1 MMPFHTIKKL
11 IACIGAGLM
20 LTASATGYAADTGVG
35 DTTITLGMSA
45 PFSGPN
51 GAYGKE
57 MKEGALAYF
66 AQLNASG
73 GINGRKVELVALDD
87 GYETEKTVANTRKLI
102 NEQKVFALMAFYG
115 SSPTT
120 EAMKVF
126 SEAKV
131 PLIGTISGAGSLRS
145 PVNRYMFHLRA
156 SYADETEAIVNHL
169 VGLGIT
175 SIAVFYQNDGFGK
188 SGLDGVTATLA
199 HHKLKPVAV
208 GSIERNSL
216 EVGPAVTQIAKAS
229 PQAVIMAT
237 LYKPSAEFIRQ
248 MRKAGQMPQFSTLSP
263 IGADLLVGE
272 LGAKEAHGIGIS
284 QVMPYPWND
293 ILPVVKEYQ
302 KALQASAKHSNYSYY
317 GIEGYI
323 NAKLVSEALKRAG
336 KDPSR
341 DKLVSILEG
350 GSIDVGGYRVTY
362 TPSNHNGSRF
372 VDLTV
377 LGRDGR
383 VLH

>member
-1 MMPFHTIKKL
+1 MLSHAMKSL
-11 IACIGAGLM
+11 LVNLGAGM
-20 LTASATGYAADTGVG
+20 LFALGNPAMAADPGIS
-35 DTTITLGMSA
+35 DNTITLGMSA

-102 NEQKVFALMAFYG
+102 TENKVFALMAYYG

-131 PLIGTISGAGSLRS
+131 PLIGTISGAGSLRT
-145 PVNRYMFHLRA
+145 PANRYMFHLRA

-169 VGLGIT
+169 VGLGINQ
-175 SIAVFYQNDGFGK
+175 IAVFYQNDGFGK
-188 SGLDGVTATLA
+188 SGLDGVIATLA
-199 HHKLKPVAV
+199 QHKLKPVAV
-208 GSIERNSL
+208 GSVERNSL
-216 EVGPAVTQIAKAS
+216 DVGNAVAQIAKAT
-229 PQAVIMAT
+229 PQAVIMVT
-237 LYKPSAEFIRQ
+237 LYKPTAEFIRQ
-248 MRKAGQMPQFSTLSP
+248 MRKAGQIPQFSTLSP
-263 IGADLLVGE
+263 IGADLLIAE
-272 LGAKEAHGIGIS
+272 MGAKEAHGIGIS

-293 ILPVVKEYQ
+293 TLPITKEYH
-302 KALQASAKHSNYSYY
+302 KALQTHAKHGNYSYY
-317 GIEGYI
+317 GIEGFI
-323 NAKLVSEALKRAG
+323 NAKLVAEALKKAG
-336 KDPSR
+336 RDPSR
-341 DKLVSILEG
+341 EKVVSALE
-350 GSIDVGGYRVTY
+350 SSAFDLGGYKVNY
-362 TPSNHNGSRF
+362 SPANHNGSRF

-377 LGRDGR
+377 LGRDGK
-383 VLH
+383 VLR